1 MSIAPAA
8 DIIHIWTDSG
18 TPNRLVWRDHRY
30 RVIAADPVRSTT
42 VHDALT
48 HPVER
53 LVGWSVVAIS
63 DQDPS
68 EVRFMQLQSFGTGW
82 VLIDVDPA

>member
-8 DIIHIWTDSG
+8 DIVHIWTDSG
-18 TPNRLVWRDHRY
+18 TPSRLVWSDRRY
-30 RVIAADPVRSTT
+30 RIVAAEPVRSAT

-53 LVGWSVVAIS
+53 LVGWLIVAVS

-68 EVRFMQLQSFGTGW
+68 EVRSMQLQSVGTGW
-82 VLIDVDPA
+82 VLIEVEPA

>member
-8 DIIHIWTDSG
+8 DIVHIWTDSG

-30 RVIAADPVRSTT
+30 KVIAADPVRSTT
-42 VHDALT
+42 AHDALT

-53 LVGWSVVAIS
+53 LVGWSVVAVS

-68 EVRFMQLQSFGTGW
+68 EVRSMQLQSVGAGW

>member
-8 DIIHIWTDSG
+8 DIVHIWTDSG
-18 TPNRLVWRDHRY
+18 APNRLVWRDRRY
-30 RVIAADPVRSTT
+30 RVIAAEAVRSAI

-48 HPVER
+48 HPAER
-53 LVGWSVVAIS
+53 LVGWSIVAVS
-63 DQDPS
+63 DRDPS
-68 EVRFMQLQSFGTGW
+68 EVRTMQLQSVGTGW

>member
-8 DIIHIWTDSG
+8 DIVHIWTDSG

-30 RVIAADPVRSTT
+30 RVIAAEPVRSTT

-48 HPVER
+48 HPAER
-53 LVGWSVVAIS
+53 LVGWSVVAVS

-68 EVRFMQLQSFGTGW
+68 EVCSMQLQSVGAGW
-82 VLIDVDPA
+82 VLTGVDPA